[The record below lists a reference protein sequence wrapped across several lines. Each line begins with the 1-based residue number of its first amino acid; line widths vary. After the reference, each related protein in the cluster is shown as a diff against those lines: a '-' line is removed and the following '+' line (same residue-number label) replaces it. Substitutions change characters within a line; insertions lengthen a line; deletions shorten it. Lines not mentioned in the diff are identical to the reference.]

1 MRKANK
7 PTGNSNA
14 KRPMKAGCL
23 NVLLILAGADL
34 ILLLAPQ
41 IGILNAIYYI
51 PGVYT
56 WPALLLGIALLLLG
70 FRHLYRPR

>member
-7 PTGNSNA
+7 QAGNSNG
-14 KRPMKAGCL
+14 KPRVKIGLL

-34 ILLLAPQ
+34 ILLLAPEV
-41 IGILNAIYYI
+41 GFLNGLFYI
-51 PGVYT
+51 PDIYT
-56 WPALLLGIALLLLG
+56 WPALLSGIALLLFG